1 MALNTGL
8 GQSPSRVN
16 VSTGYNGSLT
26 VAAVQ
31 LFLLVMAVPG
41 YFISRS
47 ANDGF
52 YVTIVL
58 GIAAMLAPVA
68 VLVGGV
74 ALFRNHRQ
82 PWDKRKNFILVWF
95 SINLLPVA
103 FYILTGAVFQLFSI
117 GRDKTPVSIPVEE
130 MSSISTYIIS

>member
-1 MALNTGL
+1 MALSTGL

-26 VAAVQ
+26 VAVVQ
-31 LFLLVMAVPG
+31 LFLLIMAVPG

-52 YVTIVL
+52 SVTIAL

-74 ALFRNHRQ
+74 ALFRNRRQ
-82 PWDKRKNFILVWF
+82 PWDRRKNFILVWF

-103 FYILTGAVFQLFSI
+103 FYILTGAVSQLFFL
-117 GRDKTPVSIPVEE
+117 GGDKTPVSIPVEE
-130 MSSISTYIIS
+130 MSSISTYITS